1 MTALDTL
8 DKVLSVTVKLLE
20 ILVVLALVYIIV
32 LFIRAAGDPNPAPNV
47 FTKMAQITRF
57 MMFGCPGCLARSH

>member
-1 MTALDTL
+1 
-8 DKVLSVTVKLLE
+8 LE